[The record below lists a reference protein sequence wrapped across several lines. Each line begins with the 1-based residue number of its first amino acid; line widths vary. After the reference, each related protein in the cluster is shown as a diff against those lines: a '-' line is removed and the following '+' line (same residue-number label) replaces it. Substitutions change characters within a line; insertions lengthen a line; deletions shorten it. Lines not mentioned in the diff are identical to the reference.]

1 MGLILDSSIFI
12 AAERGKFDL
21 PKFFLTHAQEAFFIA
36 AITAS
41 ELLHG
46 VERGNTPE
54 RRLKRSRFVEDVLRE
69 VPVIEFDLPIAR
81 EHARLWALLEASG
94 QIIGPHDMQIAATAL
109 TGCHSLGT
117 LNHDEFARVERLNL
131 VNVATFVIT

>member
-1 MGLILDSSIFI
+1 MGLILDTSIFI

-21 PKFFLTHAQEAFFIA
+21 PGFFQAHAQEAFFIA

-46 VERGNTPE
+46 VERANTPE
-54 RRLKRSRFVEDVLRE
+54 RRRKRSRFVEDVLRE

-109 TGCHSLGT
+109 AGSHSLGT
-117 LNHDEFARVERLNL
+117 LNHDEFARVARLNL
-131 VNVATFVIT
+131 VNVASFVIT